1 MKKFIKKCPL
11 TFSIIIAFIAVN
23 VCGGIAIYKNVI
35 PFDIS
40 MTHPV
45 VASVFEYVSDNNNN
59 NEYIYDETPIEPIGS
74 LYKPDEDSSGTQHTS
89 VSNDEDNDNSKEDN
103 GQDKEQDTQEN
114 VKDDNYGK
122 VVYTERIS
130 SPPRSSYYNE
140 VNIKASSTQFDYSTV
155 DKEYFSN
162 TLFIGDSRVEGLC
175 RYGGIDTAS
184 YCFKSGVSV
193 WDIKE
198 QSMFDRSFNKTTLD
212 DALNMQEYDFI
223 YIMIGINEL
232 GRGTPTSYANQYK
245 EDIKYI
251 RQYQPQATIVIMG
264 ILGIAQEYSDSN
276 DVYNNDNVNARNV
289 SISYLSNG
297 IDVFYLDVNDSVC
310 DSQGAMIEEYSRDGI
325 HLKAEYYT
333 LWADYLCSHAIV
345 R

>member
-1 MKKFIKKCPL
+1 MNKFIKKCPL

-23 VCGGIAIYKNVI
+23 VCGCIAIYKKII

-40 MTHPV
+40 ITHPV
-45 VASVFEYVSDNNNN
+45 VASVFEYVSDKTSNT
-59 NEYIYDETPIEPIGS
+59 EFIYDETPIEPIDS
-74 LYKPDEDSSGTQHTS
+74 LYKPDEDNNVLNTT
-89 VSNDEDNDNSKEDN
+89 VSDEENNEEYK
-103 GQDKEQDTQEN
+103 GDKEQDDEMYAQKSE
-114 VKDDNYGK
+114 KDSNYGK

-130 SPPRSSYYNE
+130 SPPRSPYYDE

-162 TLFIGDSRVEGLC
+162 TLFIGDSRIEGLC

-193 WDIKE
+193 WDIRE
-198 QSMFDRSFNKTTLD
+198 QSLFDGNFNKTTLD
-212 DALNMQEYDFI
+212 NALNLQKFDYI

-251 RQYQPQATIVIMG
+251 KKCQPEATIIIMG
-264 ILGIAQEYSDSN
+264 ILGITQEYSDSS

-297 IDVFYLDVNDSVC
+297 TDVFYLDVNDSVC

>member
-1 MKKFIKKCPL
+1 MNKFIKKCPL

-23 VCGGIAIYKNVI
+23 VCGCIAIYKKII

-40 MTHPV
+40 ITHPV
-45 VASVFEYVSDNNNN
+45 VASVFEYVSDKTSNT
-59 NEYIYDETPIEPIGS
+59 EFIYDETPIEPIDS
-74 LYKPDEDSSGTQHTS
+74 LYKPDEDNNVLNTT
-89 VSNDEDNDNSKEDN
+89 VSDEENNEESK
-103 GQDKEQDTQEN
+103 GDKEQDDEMYAQKSE
-114 VKDDNYGK
+114 KDSNYGK

-130 SPPRSSYYNE
+130 SPPRSPYYDE

-162 TLFIGDSRVEGLC
+162 TLFIGDSRIEGLC

-193 WDIKE
+193 WDIRE
-198 QSMFDRSFNKTTLD
+198 QSLFDGNFNKTTLD
-212 DALNMQEYDFI
+212 NALNLQKFDYI

-251 RQYQPQATIVIMG
+251 KKCQPEATIIIMG
-264 ILGIAQEYSDSN
+264 ILGITQEYSDSS

-297 IDVFYLDVNDSVC
+297 TDVFYLDVNDSVC

>member
-1 MKKFIKKCPL
+1 MNKFIKKCPL

-23 VCGGIAIYKNVI
+23 VCGCIAIYKKII

-45 VASVFEYVSDNNNN
+45 VASVFEYVSDKTSNT
-59 NEYIYDETPIEPIGS
+59 EFIYDETPIEPIDS
-74 LYKPDEDSSGTQHTS
+74 LYKPDEDNNVLNTT
-89 VSNDEDNDNSKEDN
+89 VSDEENNEESK
-103 GQDKEQDTQEN
+103 GDKEQDDEMYAQESE
-114 VKDDNYGK
+114 KDSNYGK

-130 SPPRSSYYNE
+130 SPPRSPYYDE

-162 TLFIGDSRVEGLC
+162 TLFIGDSRIEGLC

-193 WDIKE
+193 WDIRE
-198 QSMFDRSFNKTTLD
+198 QSLFDGNFNKTTLD
-212 DALNMQEYDFI
+212 NALNLQKFDYI

-251 RQYQPQATIVIMG
+251 KQCQPEATIIIMG
-264 ILGIAQEYSDSN
+264 ILGITQEYSDNS

-297 IDVFYLDVNDSVC
+297 TDVFYLDVNDSVC

>member
-23 VCGGIAIYKNVI
+23 VCGGIAIYKNII

-45 VASVFEYVSDNNNN
+45 VASVFEYVSDKKNN

-74 LYKPDEDSSGTQHTS
+74 VYKPDEDSIGIQHTPES
-89 VSNDEDNDNSKEDN
+89 DGEDNDNSKEDN

-130 SPPRSSYYNE
+130 SPPRSPYYDE

-193 WDIKE
+193 WDIRE
-198 QSMFDRSFNKTTLD
+198 QSMFDGSFNKTTLD
-212 DALNMQEYDFI
+212 YALNSQDYDFI

-251 RQYQPQATIVIMG
+251 RQCQPQATIVIMG
-264 ILGIAQEYSDSN
+264 ILGISQEYSDSS

>member
-1 MKKFIKKCPL
+1 M
-11 TFSIIIAFIAVN
+11 
-23 VCGGIAIYKNVI
+23 
-35 PFDIS
+35 
-40 MTHPV
+40 
-45 VASVFEYVSDNNNN
+45 
-59 NEYIYDETPIEPIGS
+59 
-74 LYKPDEDSSGTQHTS
+74 
-89 VSNDEDNDNSKEDN
+89 
-103 GQDKEQDTQEN
+103 
-114 VKDDNYGK
+114 
-122 VVYTERIS
+122 
-130 SPPRSSYYNE
+130 
-140 VNIKASSTQFDYSTV
+140 
-155 DKEYFSN
+155 
-162 TLFIGDSRVEGLC
+162 
-175 RYGGIDTAS
+175 
-184 YCFKSGVSV
+184 
-193 WDIKE
+193 
-198 QSMFDRSFNKTTLD
+198 
-212 DALNMQEYDFI
+212 NMQEYDFI

>member
-1 MKKFIKKCPL
+1 MNKFIKKCPL

-23 VCGGIAIYKNVI
+23 VCGCIAIYKKII

-45 VASVFEYVSDNNNN
+45 VASVFEYVSDKTSNT
-59 NEYIYDETPIEPIGS
+59 EFIYDETPIEPIDS
-74 LYKPDEDSSGTQHTS
+74 LYKPDEDNNVLNTT
-89 VSNDEDNDNSKEDN
+89 VSDEENNEESK
-103 GQDKEQDTQEN
+103 GDKEQDDEMYAQKSE
-114 VKDDNYGK
+114 KDSNYGK

-130 SPPRSSYYNE
+130 SPPRSPYYDE

-162 TLFIGDSRVEGLC
+162 TLFIGDSRIEGLC

-193 WDIKE
+193 WDIRE
-198 QSMFDRSFNKTTLD
+198 QSLFDGNFNKTTLD
-212 DALNMQEYDFI
+212 NALNLQKFDYI

-251 RQYQPQATIVIMG
+251 KKCQPEATIIIMG
-264 ILGIAQEYSDSN
+264 ILGITQEYSDSS

-297 IDVFYLDVNDSVC
+297 TDVFYLDVNDSVC

>member
-1 MKKFIKKCPL
+1 MNKFIKKCPL

-23 VCGGIAIYKNVI
+23 VCGCIAIYKKII

-45 VASVFEYVSDNNNN
+45 VASVFEYVSDKTSNT
-59 NEYIYDETPIEPIGS
+59 EFIYDETPIEPIDS
-74 LYKPDEDSSGTQHTS
+74 LYKPDEDNNVLNTT
-89 VSNDEDNDNSKEDN
+89 VSDEENNEESK
-103 GQDKEQDTQEN
+103 GDKEQDDEMYAQESE
-114 VKDDNYGK
+114 KDSNYGK

-130 SPPRSSYYNE
+130 SPPRSPYYDE

-162 TLFIGDSRVEGLC
+162 TLFIGDSRIEGLC

-193 WDIKE
+193 WDIRE
-198 QSMFDRSFNKTTLD
+198 QSLFDGNFNKTTLD
-212 DALNMQEYDFI
+212 NALNLQKFDYI

-251 RQYQPQATIVIMG
+251 TQCQPEATIIIMG
-264 ILGIAQEYSDSN
+264 ILGITQEYSGNS

-297 IDVFYLDVNDSVC
+297 TDVFYLDVNDSVC
-310 DSQGAMIEEYSRDGI
+310 DSQGAIIEEYSRDGI

>member
-1 MKKFIKKCPL
+1 MNKFIKKCPL

-23 VCGGIAIYKNVI
+23 VCGCIAIYKKII

-40 MTHPV
+40 ITHPV
-45 VASVFEYVSDNNNN
+45 VASVFEYVSDKTSNT
-59 NEYIYDETPIEPIGS
+59 EFIYDETPIEPIDS
-74 LYKPDEDSSGTQHTS
+74 LYKPDEDNNVLNTT
-89 VSNDEDNDNSKEDN
+89 VSDEENNEESK
-103 GQDKEQDTQEN
+103 GDKEQDDEMYAQESE
-114 VKDDNYGK
+114 KDSNYGK

-130 SPPRSSYYNE
+130 SPPRSPYYDE
-140 VNIKASSTQFDYSTV
+140 VNIKASSTQFNYSTV

-162 TLFIGDSRVEGLC
+162 TLFIGDSRIEGLC

-193 WDIKE
+193 WDIRE
-198 QSMFDRSFNKTTLD
+198 QSLFDGNFNKTTLD
-212 DALNMQEYDFI
+212 NALNLQKFDYI

-251 RQYQPQATIVIMG
+251 KQCQPEATIIIMG
-264 ILGIAQEYSDSN
+264 ILGITQEYSDNS

-297 IDVFYLDVNDSVC
+297 TDVFYLDVNDSVC

>member
-1 MKKFIKKCPL
+1 MNKFIKKCPL

-23 VCGGIAIYKNVI
+23 VCGCIAIYKKII

-45 VASVFEYVSDNNNN
+45 VASVFEYVSDKTSNT
-59 NEYIYDETPIEPIGS
+59 EFIYDETPIEPIDS
-74 LYKPDEDSSGTQHTS
+74 LYKPDEDNNVLNTT
-89 VSNDEDNDNSKEDN
+89 VSDEENNEESK
-103 GQDKEQDTQEN
+103 GDKEQDDEMYAQESE
-114 VKDDNYGK
+114 KDSNYGK

-130 SPPRSSYYNE
+130 SPPRSPYYDE

-193 WDIKE
+193 WDIRE
-198 QSMFDRSFNKTTLD
+198 QSLFDGNFNKTTLD
-212 DALNMQEYDFI
+212 NALNLQKFDYI

-251 RQYQPQATIVIMG
+251 KQCQPEATIIIMG
-264 ILGIAQEYSDSN
+264 ILGITQEYSDNS

-297 IDVFYLDVNDSVC
+297 TDVFYLDVNDSVC

>member
-1 MKKFIKKCPL
+1 MNKFIKKCPL

-23 VCGGIAIYKNVI
+23 VCGCIAIYKKII

-45 VASVFEYVSDNNNN
+45 VASVFEYVSDKTSNT
-59 NEYIYDETPIEPIGS
+59 EFIYDETPIEPIDS
-74 LYKPDEDSSGTQHTS
+74 LYKPDEDNNVLNTT
-89 VSNDEDNDNSKEDN
+89 VSDEENNEESK
-103 GQDKEQDTQEN
+103 GDKEQDDKMYAQESE
-114 VKDDNYGK
+114 KDSNYGK

-130 SPPRSSYYNE
+130 SPPRSPYYDE
-140 VNIKASSTQFDYSTV
+140 VNIKASSTQLDYSTV

-162 TLFIGDSRVEGLC
+162 TLFIGDSRIEGLC

-193 WDIKE
+193 WDIRE
-198 QSMFDRSFNKTTLD
+198 QSLFDGNFNKTTLD
-212 DALNMQEYDFI
+212 NALNLQKFDYI

-251 RQYQPQATIVIMG
+251 KQCQPEATIIIMG
-264 ILGIAQEYSDSN
+264 ILGITQEYSDSS

-297 IDVFYLDVNDSVC
+297 TDVFYLDVNDSVC

>member
-1 MKKFIKKCPL
+1 MNKFIKKCPL

-23 VCGGIAIYKNVI
+23 VCGCIAIYKKII

-40 MTHPV
+40 ITHPV
-45 VASVFEYVSDNNNN
+45 VASVFEYVSDKTSNT
-59 NEYIYDETPIEPIGS
+59 EFIYDETPIEPIDS
-74 LYKPDEDSSGTQHTS
+74 LYKPDEDNNVLNTT
-89 VSNDEDNDNSKEDN
+89 VSDEENNEESK
-103 GQDKEQDTQEN
+103 GDKEQDDEMYAQESE
-114 VKDDNYGK
+114 KDSNYGK

-130 SPPRSSYYNE
+130 SPPRSPYYDE

-162 TLFIGDSRVEGLC
+162 TLFIGDSRIEGLC

-193 WDIKE
+193 WDIRE
-198 QSMFDRSFNKTTLD
+198 QSLFDGNFNKTTLD
-212 DALNMQEYDFI
+212 NALNLQKFDYI

-251 RQYQPQATIVIMG
+251 KQCQPEATIIIMG
-264 ILGIAQEYSDSN
+264 ILGITQEYSDNS

-297 IDVFYLDVNDSVC
+297 TDVFYLDVNDSVC